1 MMMFKHKVSDRP
13 PAGHRWLRVIG
24 ALALTL
30 VIVVSGLLV
39 YLIARAMPDP
49 VPAYPARK
57 GTLVSVEELKRT
69 VAGDMLITELRL
81 ESSSGLAVEIG
92 VRMPRA
98 AKTPLPLVIL
108 AAGLRTGHRAI
119 YVTETWQNL
128 VVVALSYPFPG
139 DPRAKSLSAYAAWL
153 PNAQT
158 AVLDTAPAVMLAMDY
173 LAQQPYIDMKRV
185 ELVGGSLGAFLVSVP
200 AALDERFR
208 RVWLVHGAGDPR
220 AVFDHLLRRY
230 IGFDPLR
237 GLAAQGLASI
247 LATDHLRPEKW
258 VGRIAPRPIIVVNA
272 RDDES
277 IAPAAVAALH
287 QAVPEGTEIIWM
299 VGPHVRTGRIAVL
312 EELITLI
319 VERVLND
326 PPPAPNK

>member
-1 MMMFKHKVSDRP
+1 M
-13 PAGHRWLRVIG
+13 RVIG

-49 VPAYPARK
+49 APGYAARK
-57 GTLVSVEELKRT
+57 GTLVGVEEMKRT
-69 VAGDMLITELRL
+69 VIGDTLITELRL

-92 VRMPRA
+92 VRMPRE
-98 AKTPLPLVIL
+98 AKTPLPLVML

-139 DPRAKSLSAYAAWL
+139 DPRAKGLAAYAAWL
-153 PNAQT
+153 PNAQM

-173 LAQQPYIDMKRV
+173 LAQQPYVDTKRV

-200 AALDERFR
+200 AALDDRFR

-230 IGFDPLR
+230 IAFDSLR
-237 GLAAQGLASI
+237 GLAAQGLASV

-277 IAPAAVAALH
+277 MPLAAVAALH
-287 QAVPEGTEIIWM
+287 RAVPKGTEIIWM
-299 VGPHVRTGRIAVL
+299 EGPHVRTGRLTVL

-319 VERVLND
+319 VERVLNN
-326 PPPAPNK
+326 PPPVPRNK